1 MKTIINAYLKTIRK
15 KLILLR
21 NSGNQYILSIAMITF
36 LISKWIR
43 IHKSNKVN
51 EIIKNQTS
59 EYINIIEN
67 LQIEDWPIVAEP
79 VYYTSGI
86 SDMLHIILEPSSS
99 FIAHI
104 LKDFLDLLEWLII
117 TCKKTLAWFHV
128 ILNLLIQIFTMMYF
142 TKLLNIGS
150 KN

>member
-1 MKTIINAYLKTIRK
+1 
-15 KLILLR
+15 
-21 NSGNQYILSIAMITF
+21 MITF
-36 LISKWIR
+36 LISKWIL

-117 TCKKTLAWFHV
+117 TCKKALAWFHV
-128 ILNLLIQIFTMMYF
+128 ILNLVIQIFTMMYF
-142 TKLLNIGS
+142 TKLLNTGS